1 VARAASQW
9 SVALTPSSIGHL
21 GQGQLG
27 EQPVALA
34 LPLTG
39 MNLSGEAVDS
49 LIKQFNVTP
58 DHLIV
63 VHDDVDL
70 PVGSLRIKAG
80 GGTGGHN
87 GLLSIILALNAE
99 NFHRLKMG
107 VGRPKIGQETAD
119 YVLAPF
125 LESELEAIDSM
136 IEDSVEVLKCLVVE
150 GPTVA
155 MNRFNRRVSE
165 T

>member
-1 VARAASQW
+1 MARAASRW
-9 SVALTPSSIGHL
+9 SIALISSSVGHL
-21 GQGQLG
+21 GQGQVDD
-27 EQPVALA
+27 QPVVLA
-34 LPLTG
+34 LPLAW
-39 MNLSGEAVDS
+39 MNLSGEAVES
-49 LIKQFNVTP
+49 LMKQFSITP
-58 DHLIV
+58 DRLIV

-87 GLLSIILALNAE
+87 GLLSIIWALDTE
-99 NFHRLKMG
+99 NFYRLKMG
-107 VGRPKIGQETAD
+107 VGRPEIEQETAD
-119 YVLAPF
+119 YVLASF

-136 IEDSVEVLKCLVVE
+136 SEDSVEALKCLVVE

-155 MNRFNRRVSE
+155 MNRFNRRGPE

>member
-1 VARAASQW
+1 MARAASRW
-9 SVALTPSSIGHL
+9 SYALTPSSLGYL
-21 GQGQLG
+21 GQGHLDDQS
-27 EQPVALA
+27 VVLA
-34 LPLTG
+34 LPLTW
-39 MNLSGEAVDS
+39 MNLSGEAVES
-49 LIKQFNVTP
+49 LIKQFGVAP
-58 DHLIV
+58 DRLIV

-87 GLLSIILALNAE
+87 GLLSIIWALDTE
-99 NFHRLKMG
+99 NFYRLKMG
-107 VGRPKIGQETAD
+107 VGRPEIEQETAD
-119 YVLAPF
+119 YVLASF

-136 IEDSVEVLKCLVVE
+136 SEDSVEALKCLVVE

-155 MNRFNRRVSE
+155 MNRFNRRGPE

>member
-1 VARAASQW
+1 MARAASRW
-9 SVALTPSSIGHL
+9 SVVLTPSSIGHL

-27 EQPVALA
+27 EQLVALA
-34 LPLTG
+34 LPLTW
-39 MNLSGEAVDS
+39 MNLSGKAVDS

-99 NFHRLKMG
+99 NFYRLKMG
-107 VGRPKIGQETAD
+107 VGRPEIGQETAD
-119 YVLAPF
+119 YVLTPF

-136 IEDSVEVLKCLVVE
+136 IEDSVEALKCLVVE

-155 MNRFNRRVSE
+155 MNQFNRRVSE

>member
-1 VARAASQW
+1 MARAASRW
-9 SVALTPSSIGHL
+9 SIALTPSSIGHL
-21 GQGQLG
+21 GRGQIDD
-27 EQPVALA
+27 QPVALA
-34 LPLTG
+34 LPLTW
-39 MNLSGEAVDS
+39 MNLSGEAVKS
-49 LIKQFNVTP
+49 LIKQFDVAP

-87 GLLSIILALNAE
+87 GLLSIIWSLNAE
-99 NFHRLKMG
+99 NFYRLKMG
-107 VGRPKIGQETAD
+107 VGRPEIGQETAD
-119 YVLAPF
+119 HVLTPF
-125 LESELEAIDSM
+125 LESELETINSM
-136 IEDSVEVLKCLVVE
+136 SEDSVEALKCLVVE